1 MGGSVS
7 LIDGHIDEVCPCT
20 NCKYKKSFAR
30 AWDLHWHDGEDCPL
44 ECPQWDEWKARNNDD
59 RR

>member
-7 LIDGHIDEVCPCT
+7 LIDGHIDEVSPCE

-30 AWDLHWHDGEDCPL
+30 AWDLHWHDGEDCPI
-44 ECPQWDEWKARNNDD
+44 ECPQWDEWKARNNT
-59 RR
+59 